1 MTDMK
6 DIFDFKRFGKYFV
19 YDLNNAKNSYGISGL
34 ITALS
39 PIVMFTVFCVIGFL
53 KQGHAGNYPDML
65 QVAATMIVVISMITS
80 FTAKAYGNLT
90 EKRFGSDWI
99 LVPASVLE
107 KTLSMILTSCLVV
120 PLILGSIYLA
130 TDWLLSVL
138 FNNYPSS
145 LIGSLS
151 LKETTDD
158 ISFYGG
164 NAVLAS
170 WWQTM
175 MAFVLGAIY
184 FKKAK
189 AGKTILAIFGVTVL
203 LAMAAGF
210 IINGGIGIES
220 AGFEAFLKRITENF
234 DAEKAARLIN
244 VAMNT
249 FNIVIIAILGGL
261 TYLRVKTI
269 KH

>member
-1 MTDMK
+1 MK
-6 DIFDFKRFGKYFV
+6 DIFDFRRFGKYFV
-19 YDLNNAKNSYGISGL
+19 FDLNNAWNSYGISGL

-39 PIVMFTVFCVIGFL
+39 PIEIFTVFCVIGFL
-53 KQGHAGNYPDML
+53 RNGHAGNYPDAL
-65 QVAATMIVVISMITS
+65 QMAATMILVISLVIS

-99 LVPASVLE
+99 LIPASGLE
-107 KTLSMILTSCLVV
+107 KTLSMILVSCLVV

-130 TDWLLSVL
+130 ADWLLSVL

-151 LKETTDD
+151 FNESAED
-158 ISFYGG
+158 ISLSGG

-175 MAFVLGAIY
+175 MSFVLGAIY

-189 AGKTILAIFGVTVL
+189 AGKTILTIFGVVVL
-203 LAMAAGF
+203 LAMTAGF
-210 IINGGIGIES
+210 IINGGLGIDS
-220 AGFEAFLKRITENF
+220 AGLEEFLKRITEDL
-234 DAEKAARLIN
+234 DAQKAARLIN
-244 VAMNT
+244 VTMNT
-249 FNIVIIAILGGL
+249 LNALIIAILGGL
-261 TYLRVKTI
+261 TYLRVRTM